1 MKVLLNR
8 NVAYQYKGLSL
19 QTYLT
24 PLLGID
30 PQKIGGKY
38 IFMRYVIDIKTP
50 LLRVVDLII
59 ISDMSVL
66 PSCHFHSQNYIAL
79 SMESRI

>member
-8 NVAYQYKGLSL
+8 NVAYQYKWLGL

-24 PLLGID
+24 PLVGID
-30 PQKIGGKY
+30 LQKLGGKH
-38 IFMRYVIDIKTP
+38 IFMRYVIDIKPP
-50 LLRVVDLII
+50 LLWVVDLII

-66 PSCHFHSQNYIAL
+66 PSCHLHSKNYISL
-79 SMESRI
+79 